1 MQPWPHCRSV
11 DCRTLHSLGREILRN
26 APKMDYRSNMQLNS
40 VDKIQFLLNRAIA
53 TARAQNVVFK
63 HELNGLDRQD
73 FLDYVGSCKGNL
85 AYADLNRTKLPAQ
98 ALTLATQAEAPSESL
113 VII

>member
-1 MQPWPHCRSV
+1 MRFDTVFGVANITDLKAAMQPWPHCRSV

-63 HELNGLDRQD
+63 HELNGLD
-73 FLDYVGSCKGNL
+73 
-85 AYADLNRTKLPAQ
+85 
-98 ALTLATQAEAPSESL
+98 
-113 VII
+113 